1 MTTSSTPTLHV
12 DSEVG
17 ALKQVVVHRPGVEL
31 TRLTPSNVDE
41 LLFDDVMWAARARE
55 EHDSFVSKLRDKGV
69 VVHQFAALLAEV
81 LGTDDGREFVLSR
94 TTNEHTVGPQL
105 VEPLRELLESLDGA
119 HLAEALV
126 GGVLKHD
133 LSLPAGSSLL
143 WDYLDDEDF
152 VLAPLPNTLFQR
164 DNVAFAYAG
173 LSVHPMAK
181 PARERELVHS
191 RAVLNFHPLFRD
203 AGIHRYYGDDD
214 VWHHPA
220 TCAGGDILVAGNGV
234 VLIGMGPR
242 TTPQGVGML
251 VGGYFSDPAKQV
263 TKVIVVELPKNPPL
277 THLDTALTMLDA
289 TTFSVYPYLDKGLTS
304 YTLTPK
310 GDGGSYGIEENTDLF
325 RAVSDALGVGE
336 VRVLQAPIDE
346 MAAAREQWDDGS
358 NFLAVAP
365 GVVFGYDRNQST
377 NTFLRR
383 NGIEVVTVTGSEL
396 GRGHGGPRAMT
407 CPIERGPAS

>member
-1 MTTSSTPTLHV
+1 MTASPTSTLHV

-17 ALKQVVVHRPGVEL
+17 VLKQVVVHRPGLEL

-81 LGTDDGREFVLSR
+81 LGTQDGREFVLSR

-119 HLAEALV
+119 GLAEALI

-164 DNVAFAYAG
+164 DNIAFAYAG
-173 LSVHPMAK
+173 VSVHPMAK
-181 PARERELVHS
+181 PARERELIHS

-234 VLIGMGPR
+234 VLIGVGPR

-251 VGGYFSDPAKQV
+251 VTGYFSDPAKQV

-304 YTLTPK
+304 YTLTPR
-310 GDGGSYGIEENTDLF
+310 GDAGEYDIEENTDLF
-325 RAVSDALGVGE
+325 RAISDALGVGE

-377 NTFLRR
+377 NTFLRKH
-383 NGIEVVTVTGSEL
+383 GIEVVTVVGSEL

>member
-1 MTTSSTPTLHV
+1 MSTTSTSALHV

-17 ALKQVVVHRPGVEL
+17 PLAQVVVHRPGIEL
-31 TRLTPSNVDE
+31 TRLTPTNVDE

-55 EHDSFVSKLRDKGV
+55 EHDSFVGKLRDRGV
-69 VVHQFAALLAEV
+69 VVHQFSRLLADV
-81 LGTDDGREFVLSR
+81 LDTEDGREFVLSR

-105 VEPLRELLESLDGA
+105 VEPLRELLEALDGTA
-119 HLAEALV
+119 LAEALI

-164 DNVAFAYAG
+164 DNIAFTYSG
-173 LSVHPMAK
+173 VSVHPMAK
-181 PARERELVHS
+181 PARERELIHS
-191 RAVLNFHPLFRD
+191 RAVLNFHPLFT
-203 AGIHRYYGDDD
+203 AGDVHRFYGDDD
-214 VWHHPA
+214 DWHHPA

-234 VLIGMGPR
+234 VLLGMGPR
-242 TTPQGVGML
+242 TTAQGVGML
-251 VGGYFSDPAKQV
+251 VSGYFSDPAKQV

-289 TTFSVYPYLDKGLTS
+289 TTFSVYPYLDRGLTS
-304 YTLTPK
+304 YTLTPR
-310 GDGGSYGIEENTDLF
+310 GDDGAYDIDENTDLF
-325 RAVSDALGVGE
+325 HAISDALGVDE

-346 MAAAREQWDDGS
+346 MTAAREQWDDGS

-365 GVVFGYDRNQST
+365 GVVVGYDRNQST
-377 NTFLRR
+377 NTFLRK
-383 NGIEVVTVTGSEL
+383 NGIEVITIAGSEL

-407 CPIERGPAS
+407 CPIERGPAT